1 MYIWIFKNYR
11 IMKRVLLIV
20 FLIVLNLG
28 AEAQV
33 RIPEMSPKAV
43 VKQVVG
49 LTDVEIVYSRP
60 SARGRS
66 VLGNLVPFGQLWR
79 TGANEN
85 SIISF
90 SDDVVINGKTLK
102 KGKYALYSIPNVQT
116 WDVLF
121 YTATDNWG
129 TPKEFDESKVALKV
143 SVNEEALTKPVE
155 TFTLA
160 INNLTTNSATLDIS
174 WENSYVS
181 LKFEVPTNKL
191 AIASID
197 KTLAGPTPEQFYT
210 AAQYYY
216 QSNGDIA
223 KGRSYIDKA
232 VEMSKN
238 VPFYYLRLKSLIQ
251 AKQGDKKGAIE
262 TAKWSISASEAAGNK
277 EYVEMNKASIE
288 EWSR

>member
-1 MYIWIFKNYR
+1 
-11 IMKRVLLIV
+11 MKRLLVVL
-20 FLIVLNLG
+20 FLIISHYVV
-28 AEAQV
+28 EAQV
-33 RIPEMSPKAV
+33 KIPETSPKSV

-66 VLGNLVPFGQLWR
+66 VLGNLVPLGKLWR
-79 TGANEN
+79 TGANDN
-85 SIISF
+85 STISF

-102 KGKYALYSIPNVQT
+102 KGKYALYTIPNIQS

-121 YTATDNWG
+121 YTETNNWG
-129 TPKEFDESKVALKV
+129 TPKEFDEAKVALKTT
-143 SVNEEALTKPVE
+143 VNEEALIKPVE

-160 INNLTTNSATLDIS
+160 IGNLDANSATLDIA
-174 WENSYVS
+174 WENSFVS
-181 LKFEVPTNKL
+181 LKFEVPTQKK
-191 AIASID
+191 AIASIE
-197 KTLAGPTPEQFYT
+197 KALAGPTPEEFYT

-216 QSNGDIA
+216 QSNGDIE
-223 KGRSYIDKA
+223 KGRTYIDKA
-232 VEMSKN
+232 VELSKS

-277 EYVEMNKASIE
+277 EYVEMNKASID

>member
-1 MYIWIFKNYR
+1 
-11 IMKRVLLIV
+11 MKRILI
-20 FLIVLNLG
+20 FLSFIISHFAV
-28 AEAQV
+28 EAQV
-33 RIPEMSPKAV
+33 RIPETSPKAII
-43 VKQVVG
+43 KQVVG

-79 TGANEN
+79 TGANDN
-85 SIISF
+85 STISF

-102 KGKYALYSIPNVQT
+102 KGKYALYTVPNIQS
-116 WDVLF
+116 WDVVF
-121 YTATDNWG
+121 YTITDNWG
-129 TPKEFDESKVALKV
+129 TPKEYDESKVALKTT
-143 SVNEEALTKPVE
+143 VNEEALTKPVE

-160 INNLTTNSATLDIS
+160 INNLDTNSATLDIS

-181 LKFEVPTNKL
+181 LKFEVPTKKI
-191 AIASID
+191 AVASIE
-197 KTLAGPTPEQFYT
+197 KALAGPSPEEFYT

-216 QSNGDIA
+216 QSNGDIEKA
-223 KGRSYIDKA
+223 RTYIDKA
-232 VEMSKN
+232 VELSKN

-277 EYVEMNKASIE
+277 EYVDMNKASIE
-288 EWSR
+288 EWSK

>member
-1 MYIWIFKNYR
+1 
-11 IMKRVLLIV
+11 MKKVLFVL
-20 FLIVLNLG
+20 FLVISHLG
-28 AEAQV
+28 MDAQV
-33 RIPEMSPKAV
+33 KIPDMSPKAV

-49 LTDVEIVYSRP
+49 LTDVEISYSRP

-85 SIISF
+85 TIISF
-90 SDDVVINGKTLK
+90 GDDIVIKGKTLK
-102 KGKYALYSIPNVQT
+102 KGKYALFTIPNVQS
-116 WDVLF
+116 WDVVF
-121 YTATDNWG
+121 YTETSNWG
-129 TPKEFDESKVALKV
+129 TPKEFDETKVALKV
-143 SVNEEALTKPVE
+143 NVNEEALTRPVE
-155 TFTLA
+155 TFTIG
-160 INNLTTNSATLDIS
+160 INKITTSSATLDIS

-181 LKFEVPTNKL
+181 LIFEVPTNKL
-191 AIASID
+191 AIANIE
-197 KTLAGPTPEQFYT
+197 KALAGPTPDQYYT

-223 KGRSYIDKA
+223 KGRAYIDKA
-232 VEMSKN
+232 VEMSKS

-262 TAKWSISASEAAGNK
+262 TAKWSISAAEAAGNK

>member
-1 MYIWIFKNYR
+1 
-11 IMKRVLLIV
+11 MKRLLVVL
-20 FLIVLNLG
+20 FLIISHYVV
-28 AEAQV
+28 EAQV
-33 RIPEMSPKAV
+33 KIPETSPKSV

-66 VLGNLVPFGQLWR
+66 VLGNLVPLGKLWR
-79 TGANEN
+79 TGANDN
-85 SIISF
+85 STISF

-102 KGKYALYSIPNVQT
+102 KGKYALYTIPNIQS

-121 YTATDNWG
+121 YTETNNWG
-129 TPKEFDESKVALKV
+129 TPKEFDEAKVALKTT
-143 SVNEEALTKPVE
+143 VNEEALIKPVE

-160 INNLTTNSATLDIS
+160 IGNLDANSATLDID
-174 WENSYVS
+174 WENSFVS
-181 LKFEVPTNKL
+181 LKFEVPTQKK
-191 AIASID
+191 AIASIE
-197 KTLAGPTPEQFYT
+197 KTLAGPTPEEFYT

-216 QSNGDIA
+216 QSNGDIE
-223 KGRSYIDKA
+223 KGRTYIDKA
-232 VEMSKN
+232 VELSKS

-277 EYVEMNKASIE
+277 EYVEMNKASID

>member
-1 MYIWIFKNYR
+1 
-11 IMKRVLLIV
+11 MKRFVVIL
-20 FLIVLNLG
+20 FLMISHFAV
-28 AEAQV
+28 EAQV

-60 SARGRS
+60 SAKGRS

-79 TGANEN
+79 TGANDN
-85 SIISF
+85 SIITF
-90 SDDVVINGKTLK
+90 GDDVVINGKTLK
-102 KGKYALYSIPNVQT
+102 KGKYALYTIPNVQT
-116 WDVLF
+116 WDVIF

-129 TPKEFDESKVALKV
+129 TPKEFDDAKVALKV
-143 SVNEEALTKPVE
+143 NVNEEALTKPVE
-155 TFTLA
+155 TFTLG

-223 KGRSYIDKA
+223 KGRTYIDKA

-277 EYVEMNKASIE
+277 EYVEMNKASID

>member
-1 MYIWIFKNYR
+1 
-11 IMKRVLLIV
+11 MKRVLFVL
-20 FLIVLNLG
+20 FLVISHLG
-28 AEAQV
+28 MDAQV
-33 RIPEMSPKAV
+33 KIPDMSPKAV

-49 LTDVEIVYSRP
+49 LTDVEISYSRP

-85 SIISF
+85 TIISF
-90 SDDVVINGKTLK
+90 GDDIVIKGKTLK
-102 KGKYALYSIPNVQT
+102 KGKYALFTIPNVQS
-116 WDVLF
+116 WDVVF
-121 YTATDNWG
+121 YTETSNWG
-129 TPKEFDESKVALKV
+129 TPKEFDETKVALKV
-143 SVNEEALTKPVE
+143 NVNEEALTRPVE
-155 TFTLA
+155 TFTIG
-160 INNLTTNSATLDIS
+160 INNITTSSATLDIS

-181 LKFEVPTNKL
+181 LIFEVPTNKL
-191 AIASID
+191 AIANIE
-197 KTLAGPTPEQFYT
+197 KALAGPTPDQYYT

-216 QSNGDIA
+216 QSNGDIV
-223 KGRSYIDKA
+223 KGRAYIDKA
-232 VEMSKN
+232 VEMSKS

-262 TAKWSISASEAAGNK
+262 TAKWSISAAEAAGNK

>member
-1 MYIWIFKNYR
+1 
-11 IMKRVLLIV
+11 MKRLLIV
-20 FLIVLNLG
+20 LSLIISHYAV
-28 AEAQV
+28 EAQV
-33 RIPEMSPKAV
+33 KIPEMSPRAV

-60 SARGRS
+60 SARGRA
-66 VLGNLVPFGQLWR
+66 VYGNLVPFGKLWR
-79 TGANEN
+79 TGANDN

-102 KGKYALYSIPNVQT
+102 KGKYALYTIPNIQN
-116 WDVLF
+116 WEILF

-129 TPKEFDESKVALKV
+129 TPKDFDEAKVALKAT
-143 SVNEEALTKPVE
+143 VNEEALTKPVE
-155 TFTLA
+155 TFTIA
-160 INNLTTNSATLDIS
+160 VNNLETNSATLDIS
-174 WENSYVS
+174 WENSSVS
-181 LKFEVPTNKL
+181 LKFEVPTKKI
-191 AIASID
+191 AIASIE
-197 KTLAGPTPEQFYT
+197 KTLAGPTPEEYYT

-216 QSNGDIA
+216 QSGSDIN
-223 KGRSYIDKA
+223 KGREYIDKA
-232 VEMSKN
+232 VELSKN

-288 EWSR
+288 EWSK

>member
-1 MYIWIFKNYR
+1 
-11 IMKRVLLIV
+11 MKKIV
-20 FLIVLNLG
+20 IVLSLIISHFTV
-28 AEAQV
+28 EAQV
-33 RIPEMSPKAV
+33 KIPETSPKAI

-60 SARGRS
+60 SARGRA
-66 VLGNLVPFGQLWR
+66 VYGNLVPFGQLWR
-79 TGANEN
+79 TGANDN
-85 SIISF
+85 STISF

-102 KGKYALYSIPNVQT
+102 KGKYALYTIPNIQSWEVI
-116 WDVLF
+116 F
-121 YTATDNWG
+121 YTKTDNWG
-129 TPKEFDESKVALKV
+129 TPKEFDESKVALKT
-143 SVNEEALTKPVE
+143 SVKEEALPKPVE

-160 INNLTTNSATLDIS
+160 INNLDSSSATLDIS

-181 LKFEVPTNKL
+181 LKFEVPTKKL
-191 AIASID
+191 AIASIE
-197 KTLAGPTPEQFYT
+197 KTLAGPSPEEYYT

-216 QSNGDIA
+216 QSNSDIE
-223 KGRSYIDKA
+223 KGRAYIDKA
-232 VEMSKN
+232 VELSKA

>member
-1 MYIWIFKNYR
+1 
-11 IMKRVLLIV
+11 MKKIVIVLSLIV
-20 FLIVLNLG
+20 SHFTVD
-28 AEAQV
+28 AQV
-33 RIPEMSPKAV
+33 KIPETSPKAI

-60 SARGRS
+60 SARGRA
-66 VLGNLVPFGQLWR
+66 VYGNLVPFGQLWR
-79 TGANEN
+79 TGANDN
-85 SIISF
+85 STISF

-102 KGKYALYSIPNVQT
+102 KGKYALYTIPNIQSWEVI
-116 WDVLF
+116 F
-121 YTATDNWG
+121 YTKTDNWG
-129 TPKEFDESKVALKV
+129 TPKEFEESKVALKT
-143 SVNEEALTKPVE
+143 SVKEEALPKPVE

-160 INNLTTNSATLDIS
+160 INNLDSSSATLDIS

-181 LKFEVPTNKL
+181 LKFEVPTKKL
-191 AIASID
+191 AIASIE
-197 KTLAGPTPEQFYT
+197 KTLAGPSPEEYYT

-216 QSNGDIA
+216 QSNSDIA
-223 KGRSYIDKA
+223 KGRAYIDKA
-232 VEMSKN
+232 VELSKA

-277 EYVEMNKASIE
+277 EYVEMNKASID

>member
-1 MYIWIFKNYR
+1 
-11 IMKRVLLIV
+11 MKRLLIV
-20 FLIVLNLG
+20 LSLIISHYAV
-28 AEAQV
+28 EAQV
-33 RIPEMSPKAV
+33 KIPEMSPRAV

-60 SARGRS
+60 SARGRA
-66 VLGNLVPFGQLWR
+66 VYGNLVPFGKLWR
-79 TGANEN
+79 TGANDN

-102 KGKYALYSIPNVQT
+102 KGKYALYTIPNIQN
-116 WDVLF
+116 WEILF

-129 TPKEFDESKVALKV
+129 TPKDFDEAKVALKTT
-143 SVNEEALTKPVE
+143 VNEEALTKPVE
-155 TFTLA
+155 TFTIA
-160 INNLTTNSATLDIS
+160 VNNLETNSATLDIS
-174 WENSYVS
+174 WENSSVS
-181 LKFEVPTNKL
+181 LKFEVPTKKI
-191 AIASID
+191 AIASIE
-197 KTLAGPTPEQFYT
+197 KTLAGPTPEEYYT

-216 QSNGDIA
+216 QSGSDIN
-223 KGRSYIDKA
+223 KGREYIDKA
-232 VEMSKN
+232 VELSKN

-288 EWSR
+288 EWSK

>member
-1 MYIWIFKNYR
+1 
-11 IMKRVLLIV
+11 MKRVL
-20 FLIVLNLG
+20 IVLFLVVSHFSV
-28 AEAQV
+28 EAQV
-33 RIPEMSPKAV
+33 RIPEMSPNAV

-85 SIISF
+85 TIISF

-102 KGKYALYSIPNVQT
+102 KGKYALYTIPNVQS
-116 WDVLF
+116 WDILF

-129 TPKEFDESKVALKV
+129 NPKEYDEEKVALKAT
-143 SVNEEALTKPVE
+143 VNDEALTKPVE
-155 TFTLA
+155 TFTIA

-197 KTLAGPTPEQFYT
+197 KTLAGPTPEEYYT

-232 VEMSKN
+232 VENSKS

>member
-1 MYIWIFKNYR
+1 
-11 IMKRVLLIV
+11 MKRILI
-20 FLIVLNLG
+20 FLSFIISHFAV
-28 AEAQV
+28 EAQV
-33 RIPEMSPKAV
+33 RIPETSPKAII
-43 VKQVVG
+43 KQVVG

-79 TGANEN
+79 TGANDN
-85 SIISF
+85 STISF

-102 KGKYALYSIPNVQT
+102 KGKYALYTVPNIQS
-116 WDVLF
+116 WDVVF
-121 YTATDNWG
+121 YTTTDNWG
-129 TPKEFDESKVALKV
+129 TPKEYDESKVALKTT
-143 SVNEEALTKPVE
+143 VNEEALTKPVE

-160 INNLTTNSATLDIS
+160 INNLDTNSATLDIS

-181 LKFEVPTNKL
+181 LKFEVPTKKI
-191 AIASID
+191 AVASIE
-197 KTLAGPTPEQFYT
+197 KALAGPSPEEFYT

-216 QSNGDIA
+216 QSNGDIEKA
-223 KGRSYIDKA
+223 RTYIDKA
-232 VEMSKN
+232 VELSKN

-277 EYVEMNKASIE
+277 EYVDMNKASIE
-288 EWSR
+288 EWSK

>member
-1 MYIWIFKNYR
+1 
-11 IMKRVLLIV
+11 MKRLLVVL
-20 FLIVLNLG
+20 FLIISHYVV
-28 AEAQV
+28 EAQV
-33 RIPEMSPKAV
+33 KIPETSPKSV

-66 VLGNLVPFGQLWR
+66 VLGNLVPLGKLWR
-79 TGANEN
+79 TGANDN
-85 SIISF
+85 STISF

-102 KGKYALYSIPNVQT
+102 KGKYALYTIPNIQS

-121 YTATDNWG
+121 YTETNNWG
-129 TPKEFDESKVALKV
+129 TPKEFDEAKVALKTT
-143 SVNEEALTKPVE
+143 VNEEALIKPVE

-160 INNLTTNSATLDIS
+160 IGNLDANSATLDIA
-174 WENSYVS
+174 WENSFVS
-181 LKFEVPTNKL
+181 LKFEVPTQKK
-191 AIASID
+191 AIASIE
-197 KTLAGPTPEQFYT
+197 KTLAGPTPEEFYT

-216 QSNGDIA
+216 QSNGDIE
-223 KGRSYIDKA
+223 KGRTYIDKA
-232 VEMSKN
+232 VELSKS

-277 EYVEMNKASIE
+277 EYVEMNKASID

>member
-1 MYIWIFKNYR
+1 
-11 IMKRVLLIV
+11 MKRVLFVLVLVV
-20 FLIVLNLG
+20 FQLSSK
-28 AEAQV
+28 AQV

-85 SIISF
+85 TIITF
-90 SDDVVINGKTLK
+90 GDDVVINGKTLK
-102 KGKYALYSIPNVQT
+102 KGKYALFSVPNVQS
-116 WDVLF
+116 WDIIF
-121 YTATDNWG
+121 YTAIDNWG
-129 TPKEFDESKVALKV
+129 TPKEYDESKVALKATV
-143 SVNEEALTKPVE
+143 QDQTLTKPVE
-155 TFTLA
+155 TFTIA
-160 INNLTTNSATLDIS
+160 INNLTTNSATLDIA

-181 LKFEVPTNKL
+181 LKFDVPTNKL

-197 KTLAGPTPEQFYT
+197 KTLSGPTPEEYYT

-232 VEMSKN
+232 VENSKS

-262 TAKWSISASEAAGNK
+262 TAKWSISAAEAAGNK
-277 EYVEMNKASIE
+277 EYVEMNKASID